1 MHAKKLDKLAT
12 AVLYTI
18 AGIIVTILASFDSL
32 HPGSR
37 VTSHLLVFLDWEV
50 FLLSS
55 RWGYWDSALQFL
67 LPSGHYLDHFCSPI
81 YGGWCFPR

>member
-12 AVLYTI
+12 AVPLYHRGYHRGHF
-18 AGIIVTILASFDSL
+18 GIFDSL
-32 HPGSR
+32 YLGER
-37 VTSHLLVFLDWEV
+37 VTAYLLVFLDWEI

-67 LPSGHYLDHFCSPI
+67 LPV
-81 YGGWCFPR
+81 W